1 MTDRI
6 QSGESAMRASREIT
20 LRTVKART
28 SDRSRHSDRLFLL
41 AIFFLGGCTVGPN
54 YVRPKAEVPADYKE
68 SNDWKVAQPSAE
80 AIKGKWWEVYQ
91 DPLLNTLEEKIDVS
105 NQSLKAAQAQFLQ
118 ARAAVRI
125 SRSFLF
131 PTVAADPA
139 IARERF
145 SQNRPL
151 GVVGNTQ
158 TFNDFQV
165 PGIDASYELD
175 VWGRVRR
182 TVEQSRSQAQAS
194 AADLASVGLSLHA
207 ELAMDYFQL
216 RGLDTQKQL
225 LDSTVVAYQKAL
237 DLTQTRFKGGLA
249 SDVDVAQAQTQLE
262 TARAQSIDVEV
273 QRAAFEHAI
282 AVLTGQPPSAFTL
295 APSPLDA
302 PPPAIPPG
310 LPSDLLERRPDVS
323 AAERRMQAANAQI
336 GIARAAYFPLIT
348 LTGQGGFESIAVGT
362 LFQGPSGLWAVGG
375 TALETLFDAGRRRGT
390 SDQAKAAYDQSIDN
404 YRQTVL
410 SAFQEVEDNMAALRI
425 LQAEAQTEDVAV
437 GAARH
442 SVELSITR
450 YRGGVTSY
458 LEVTTAQSAALTD
471 EVTAVTILTR
481 RMTASVLLIKAIGG
495 GWDASQIPHV

>member
-1 MTDRI
+1 M
-6 QSGESAMRASREIT
+6 
-20 LRTVKART
+20 
-28 SDRSRHSDRLFLL
+28 
-41 AIFFLGGCTVGPN
+41 
-54 YVRPKAEVPADYKE
+54 RPKAEVPADYKE

-80 AIKGKWWEVYQ
+80 ALKGKWWEVYQ
-91 DPLLNTLEEKIDVS
+91 DPQLNGLEEKIDVS

-118 ARAAVRI
+118 ARAAVKI
-125 SRSFLF
+125 SRSNLF
-131 PTVAADPA
+131 PTVTADPA
-139 IARERF
+139 ISRDRL
-145 SQNRPL
+145 SKNRPL
-151 GVVGNTQ
+151 AISSTQ
-158 TFNDFQV
+158 NSYADFQV
-165 PGIDASYELD
+165 PALDASYELD

-216 RGLDTQKQL
+216 RGLDAQKQL
-225 LDSTVVAYQKAL
+225 LDSTVVSFQKAL
-237 DLTQTRFKGGLA
+237 DLTQTRFNGGLA
-249 SDVDVAQAQTQLE
+249 SAVDVAQAQTLLE
-262 TARAQSIDVEV
+262 TARAQLIDLGV

-282 AVLTGQPPSAFTL
+282 AVLTGRPPSTFAL
-295 APSPLDA
+295 EPLPLDT
-302 PPPAIPPG
+302 PPPVIPPG

-348 LTGQGGFESIAVGT
+348 LTGEGGFESIAAGT

-410 SAFQEVEDNMAALRI
+410 TAFQEVEDNLAALRI
-425 LQAEAQTEDVAV
+425 LQSEAQTEDVAV
-437 GAARH
+437 GAAKH

-450 YRGGVTSY
+450 YKGGVTNY
-458 LEVTTAQSAALTD
+458 LEVTTAQTAALTD
-471 EVTAVTILTR
+471 EVTALTILTR

>member
-1 MTDRI
+1 
-6 QSGESAMRASREIT
+6 
-20 LRTVKART
+20 
-28 SDRSRHSDRLFLL
+28 LFLL
-41 AIFFLGGCTVGPN
+41 AIFWLGGCTVGPN

-80 AIKGKWWEVYQ
+80 AIKGKWWEVYK

-131 PTVAADPA
+131 PTVTADPA

-282 AVLTGQPPSAFTL
+282 AVLTGQPPSTFTL
-295 APSPLDA
+295 APSPMDA
-302 PPPAIPPG
+302 PPPPIPPG

-348 LTGQGGFESIAVGT
+348 LTGQGGFESIAAGT

-425 LQAEAQTEDVAV
+425 LQGEAQTEEVAV
-437 GAARH
+437 GAAKH

>member
-1 MTDRI
+1 MPANRKT
-6 QSGESAMRASREIT
+6 T
-20 LRTVKART
+20 LRTAESRKRPWAR
-28 SDRSRHSDRLFLL
+28 RSGRVFFLGVFL
-41 AIFFLGGCTVGPN
+41 LGGCTVGPK
-54 YVRPKAEVPADYKE
+54 YVRPSTEVPADYKE
-68 SNDWKVAQPSAE
+68 SKDWKVAQPSAE
-80 AIKGKWWEVYQ
+80 SVKGNWWEVYQ
-91 DPLLNTLEEKIDVS
+91 DPQLNALEEKIDVS

-139 IARERF
+139 ISRDRL
-145 SQNRPL
+145 SKNRPL
-151 GVVGNTQ
+151 AITGTQ
-158 TFNDFQV
+158 NSYADFQV
-165 PGIDASYELD
+165 PALDASYELD

-194 AADLASVGLSLHA
+194 AADLASVSLSLHA

-216 RGLDTQKQL
+216 RGLDAQEQL
-225 LDSTVVAYQKAL
+225 LDSTVNAFQKAL
-237 DLTQTRFKGGLA
+237 ELTQSRFNGGLA
-249 SDVDVAQAQTQLE
+249 SGVDVAQAQTQLE
-262 TARAQSIDVEV
+262 TARAQLIDVGV

-282 AVLTGQPPSAFTL
+282 AVLTGKPPSTFTL
-295 APSPLDA
+295 EPLPLDT

-348 LTGQGGFESIAVGT
+348 LTGQGGFESIAAGT

-375 TALETLFDAGRRRGT
+375 TALETLFDAGRRRGA
-390 SDQAKAAYDQSIDN
+390 SEQAKAAYDQSIDN

-410 SAFQEVEDNMAALRI
+410 TAFQEVEDNLAALRV
-425 LQAEAQTEDVAV
+425 LQSEAQTEDVAV
-437 GAARH
+437 GAAKH

-450 YRGGVTSY
+450 YKGGVTNY

-495 GWDASQIPHV
+495 GWDVSQIPHV

>member
-1 MTDRI
+1 M
-6 QSGESAMRASREIT
+6 
-20 LRTVKART
+20 
-28 SDRSRHSDRLFLL
+28 
-41 AIFFLGGCTVGPN
+41 GPN

-80 AIKGKWWEVYQ
+80 AIKGKWWEVYK

-131 PTVAADPA
+131 PTVTADPA

-165 PGIDASYELD
+165 PGIDASYEFD

-282 AVLTGQPPSAFTL
+282 AVLTGQPPSTFTL
-295 APSPLDA
+295 APSPMDA
-302 PPPAIPPG
+302 PPPPIPPG

-348 LTGQGGFESIAVGT
+348 LTGQGGFESIAAGT

-425 LQAEAQTEDVAV
+425 LQGEAQTEEVAV
-437 GAARH
+437 GAAKH